1 MKKIYSAVITP
12 LDGKGNIDVGSLERM
27 LERNL
32 RHGVDGFFFL
42 GSMGEWSQFS
52 DEAKDALI
60 REACRIIGGKADI
73 LAAVSSTSFGGTI
86 ENMKKLADYDVSSF
100 VITVPPRPFNFRE
113 HLKFILD
120 AADSSDRNVY
130 FYYLPSASGR
140 FFSYEE
146 FEKIV
151 SHPRIVGVKNSS
163 GMMSKRKELLMLKA
177 RNDFN
182 LFEGDEWA
190 VDEALIMGCDGALVG
205 MGALASKPL
214 KAIAAAVDAGDYVK
228 AMSLQ
233 HDLIKVFWGIYG
245 KDLSTVWLGQKYALE
260 RLGIFSTHKTL
271 IQDENAL
278 TEQRKKEID
287 NCLEEYKN
295 FLG

>member
-12 LDGKGNIDVGSLERM
+12 LDEKGNIDVGSLERM

-32 RHGVDGFFFL
+32 RHEVNGFFFL
-42 GSMGEWSQFS
+42 GSMGEWSQFNDS
-52 DEAKDALI
+52 AKDTLI
-60 REACRIIGGKADI
+60 REACRIIDGKADI
-73 LAAVSSTSFGGTI
+73 LAAVSSTSFNGTV
-86 ENMKKLADYDVSSF
+86 ENMKKLAKYNVNSF
-100 VITVPPRPFNFRE
+100 VITVPPRPFNFRD
-113 HLKFILD
+113 HMSFILE
-120 AADSSDRNVY
+120 AADNSDRNVY

-140 FFSYEE
+140 FFSYDE

-151 SHPRIVGVKNSS
+151 SHPRIIGVKNSS
-163 GMMSKRKELLMLKA
+163 GMISKRKELLMLKT
-177 RNDFN
+177 RLGFN
-182 LFEGDEWA
+182 LFEGDEWG

-214 KAIAAAVDAGDYVK
+214 KAIAAAVDAGDYAK

-233 HDLIKVFWGIYG
+233 HDLIKVFWGVYG

-260 RLGIFSTHKTL
+260 KLGIFSTHKTL

-295 FLG
+295 FLD